1 MKKTVMIAVIGFLS
15 AAGLKAQTLQEGVNH
30 LYADRFKSA
39 VSVFEKLLAANPNNI
54 EATYWLGQTYL
65 DMDKN
70 DLARQLYDK
79 ALTASSNAPLVLVG
93 RGHVDLLDKK
103 AAEARQ
109 KFETA
114 ITMTRTKKGD
124 DPVILNAVGRANVD
138 AKEGDLAYA
147 VTKLEDAV
155 KRDDKNAEI
164 YLNLGNA
171 YRKAKPGEGGGQAFQ
186 NYKKALDV
194 NPNFAVAYIRLAKL
208 FEAQRNGELYLEN
221 LNKAVEVDTKFSL
234 GYYELF
240 YYYFFRQK
248 YEDAE
253 GYLKKFID
261 SKQPETYTEDQR
273 MYAELCWARKDYT
286 CAITKAENIITEMGE
301 QTKPKVL
308 KLLADSYLQ
317 KGDFENAK
325 KYVDWYFKRE
335 KSDELIAFDYEL
347 KADIYSKIAGQEE
360 ALYAIYLEGVRV
372 DTIVDNKI
380 DILKKAAAYFK
391 EKGQRDKEGDMWAKL
406 VEVKPKPTLTDYF
419 EAARSYYFGK
429 KYPQSRD
436 FALQMIEKYPA
447 ESFGYDWAY
456 NNSQVM
462 DTVKKDSIAVPDAL
476 KLFEF
481 AQKDTV
487 KFKAQYIKTARF
499 LAVYYTND
507 ARDKEKALEYLKKWQ
522 EADVANAPT
531 IQQYIDQLQKSPAAK
546 PGTPRGN
553 AQPPRQG
560 TAPKPTTKPATTTN
574 KVAAVKK

>member
-171 YRKAKPGEGGGQAFQ
+171 YRKAKPGEGGGQTFQ

-194 NPNFAVAYIRLAKL
+194 NPNFA
-208 FEAQRNGELYLEN
+208 
-221 LNKAVEVDTKFSL
+221 
-234 GYYELF
+234 
-240 YYYFFRQK
+240 
-248 YEDAE
+248 
-253 GYLKKFID
+253 
-261 SKQPETYTEDQR
+261 
-273 MYAELCWARKDYT
+273 
-286 CAITKAENIITEMGE
+286 AI
-301 QTKPKVL
+301 P
-308 KLLADSYLQ
+308 
-317 KGDFENAK
+317 
-325 KYVDWYFKRE
+325 
-335 KSDELIAFDYEL
+335 
-347 KADIYSKIAGQEE
+347 
-360 ALYAIYLEGVRV
+360 
-372 DTIVDNKI
+372 
-380 DILKKAAAYFK
+380 
-391 EKGQRDKEGDMWAKL
+391 
-406 VEVKPKPTLTDYF
+406 
-419 EAARSYYFGK
+419 
-429 KYPQSRD
+429 
-436 FALQMIEKYPA
+436 
-447 ESFGYDWAY
+447 
-456 NNSQVM
+456 
-462 DTVKKDSIAVPDAL
+462 
-476 KLFEF
+476 
-481 AQKDTV
+481 
-487 KFKAQYIKTARF
+487 
-499 LAVYYTND
+499 
-507 ARDKEKALEYLKKWQ
+507 
-522 EADVANAPT
+522 
-531 IQQYIDQLQKSPAAK
+531 
-546 PGTPRGN
+546 
-553 AQPPRQG
+553 
-560 TAPKPTTKPATTTN
+560 
-574 KVAAVKK
+574 

>member
-15 AAGLKAQTLQEGVNH
+15 AAGLKAQTLQEGINH

-93 RGHVDLLDKK
+93 RGHVDLLDNKT
-103 AAEARQ
+103 ADARQ

-138 AKEGDLAYA
+138 AKNGDLAYA
-147 VTKLEDAV
+147 VAKLEDAV

-240 YYYFFRQK
+240 YYYFYRGK
-248 YEDAE
+248 AVEAED
-253 GYLKKFID
+253 YLKKFID
-261 SKQPETYTEDQR
+261 SKLPETYIEDQR
-273 MYAELCWARKDYT
+273 MYAELCWYRKDFT
-286 CAITKAENIITEMGE
+286 CAITKAESVVASMGE
-301 QTKPKVL
+301 GSKPKVL
-308 KLLADSYLQ
+308 KLLADSYFQ
-317 KGDFENAK
+317 KGDYENAK
-325 KYVDWYFKRE
+325 KYIDWYFTKKPE
-335 KSDELIAFDYEL
+335 DATALDLGL
-347 KADIYSKIAGQEE
+347 KADIYSKIPGQED
-360 ALYAIYLEGVRV
+360 ALYAIYLEGVRI
-372 DTIVDNKI
+372 DTVVENKI
-380 DILKKAAAYFK
+380 DLLKSAAAYFK
-391 EKGQRDKEGDMWAKL
+391 GKGQRDKEGDMWAKL

-419 EAARSYYFGK
+419 ETSRAYYFGK

-436 FALQMIEKYPA
+436 FALLMIEKYPA

>member
-15 AAGLKAQTLQEGVNH
+15 AAGLKAQTLQEGINH

-39 VSVFEKLLAANPNNI
+39 VSVFEKLLATNPNNI
-54 EATYWLGQTYL
+54 DATYWLGQTYL

-103 AAEARQ
+103 AADARQ

-155 KRDDKNAEI
+155 KRDDKNPEI

-194 NPNFAVAYIRLAKL
+194 NPNFAVAYVRLAKL

-286 CAITKAENIITEMGE
+286 CAITKAENIISEMGE
-301 QTKPKVL
+301 LTKPKVL

-347 KADIYSKIAGQEE
+347 KADIYSKIPGQEE

-436 FALQMIEKYPA
+436 FALLMIEKYPA

-507 ARDKEKALEYLKKWQ
+507 AKDKEKALEYLKKWQ

-546 PGTPRGN
+546 PGTPRGS
-553 AQPPRQG
+553 AQSPRQG